1 LLAAATAWL
10 LHEEHAGAVAARAS
24 GDPHSPWARVDGWR
38 LAHPGKRIVAL
49 ADRGERREVVALG
62 AGGRYT
68 LALDGAS
75 HEVTN
80 AVFADGVLSA
90 AIDGETQRWRA
101 DADGDRIAVHGGA
114 ERRVFHHAPA
124 FEYIASVAGTGD
136 RIVAPMPGR
145 IVLVKAKAGDDVAEG
160 DEVLV
165 MEAMKME
172 LTLRAPR
179 AGRIDSVQA
188 AAGDF
193 VEADAVLVRLAAA

>member
-1 LLAAATAWL
+1 
-10 LHEEHAGAVAARAS
+10 
-24 GDPHSPWARVDGWR
+24 
-38 LAHPGKRIVAL
+38 
-49 ADRGERREVVALG
+49 
-62 AGGRYT
+62 
-68 LALDGAS
+68 
-75 HEVTN
+75 
-80 AVFADGVLSA
+80 
-90 AIDGETQRWRA
+90 
-101 DADGDRIAVHGGA
+101 VHDGA

-124 FEYIASVAGTGD
+124 FEYAATVAGTGD

-179 AGRIDSVQA
+179 AGRIDAVQA

-193 VEADAVLVRLAAA
+193 VEADAVLVKLAAA